1 MQKQFVPS
9 TNLRSVGYDRDTRT
23 LEVEFQSGSIY
34 QYYDVP
40 EYTHDDFMR
49 APSKG
54 RFLNTHIKNAYP
66 YSRVG

>member
-1 MQKQFVPS
+1 MQKESVLS
-9 TNLRSVGYDRDTRT
+9 TNLRSVGYDRDTQT

-40 EYTHDDFMR
+40 EDIHDELMR

-54 RFLNTHIKNAYP
+54 RFLNTDIKNVYP